1 MFVVRRVVEAV
12 VPARLGN
19 GFRWLLASSW
29 ATNLS
34 DGIAVAAGPLL
45 VASLTANPLLVALAA
60 LLRWAPP
67 LVFGLWAGVLSDRLD
82 RRRIVLVANAV
93 RVGALGVLVGVLVTG
108 RVSVPV
114 VLLTLA
120 LLATAEVFVDNT
132 TGTLTPMLVRR
143 EDLAI
148 ANARVLA
155 GLITLNKLTGPAI
168 GAVLF
173 AAGRSWPFA
182 TNTILIAAGLLLV
195 SRVSLPPREREST
208 GHPRDLRS
216 DIAAGFRWTVRHPA
230 VRTLCLTALVFNITY
245 GAAWSI
251 LVLYAGAR
259 LGLGAVGFGLLSTA
273 TAAGGLLATVGYG
286 WLSRRVSL
294 GDIMRAGLIIETL
307 THLGLA
313 VTTSP
318 WVAAAILFVF
328 GAHAFTWGTTALTIR
343 HRAVPTHLQGRVAS
357 VYTMSG
363 YGGLVVGAALGG
375 PLVTLLGTTG
385 PFWFAFAGSALLVG
399 VLWRRFAH
407 IAHTDDPAPT
417 PAPAGAT
424 AG

>member
-1 MFVVRRVVEAV
+1 
-12 VPARLGN
+12 
-19 GFRWLLASSW
+19 
-29 ATNLS
+29 
-34 DGIAVAAGPLL
+34 
-45 VASLTANPLLVALAA
+45 
-60 LLRWAPP
+60 
-67 LVFGLWAGVLSDRLD
+67 
-82 RRRIVLVANAV
+82 
-93 RVGALGVLVGVLVTG
+93 
-108 RVSVPV
+108 
-114 VLLTLA
+114 
-120 LLATAEVFVDNT
+120 
-132 TGTLTPMLVRR
+132 
-143 EDLAI
+143 
-148 ANARVLA
+148 
-155 GLITLNKLTGPAI
+155 
-168 GAVLF
+168 
-173 AAGRSWPFA
+173 
-182 TNTILIAAGLLLV
+182 
-195 SRVSLPPREREST
+195 
-208 GHPRDLRS
+208 
-216 DIAAGFRWTVRHPA
+216 
-230 VRTLCLTALVFNITY
+230 
-245 GAAWSI
+245 
-251 LVLYAGAR
+251 
-259 LGLGAVGFGLLSTA
+259 
-273 TAAGGLLATVGYG
+273 
-286 WLSRRVSL
+286 VSL